1 MDEMHTPYSSLKR
14 LLSFFNGFVAMC
26 GVIPIGLSIYVKF
39 RGAVLIR
46 VLGLASAYLLYIGYL
61 CLAMGCISVLLSFA
75 GWYGATKESRG
86 TLLFCFLSTVI
97 ILIAEIIVTTV
108 VLALF
113 HIVKNY
119 TDFSGY
125 CYPRSGCKSI
135 GTAACDGRD
144 VSTDIIHQG
153 GCFPKL
159 LKITKT
165 QSFNLS
171 GGLLG
176 AAVIQLPGILA
187 TLLLFIKGDRRSWG
201 EDRTS
206 GPPGCWRF
214 CLIISLWPSLL
225 LEERLYTE
233 ISKNVYICVSP
244 KAIITPD

>member
-14 LLSFFNGFVAMC
+14 LLSFFNGFVMS

-46 VLGLASAYLLYIGYL
+46 VLGLASAYLLHIGYL
-61 CLAMGCISVLLSFA
+61 CLAVGCITVLLSFA

-86 TLLFCFLSTVI
+86 TLLFCFLSAVI
-97 ILIAEIIVTTV
+97 ILIAEIIVTAV

-135 GTAACDGRD
+135 GTAACNGRD

-153 GCFPKL
+153 VTRDCVGGHLPARNSCHFAAIHQRRQTELGGGQDIWSTWL
-159 LKITKT
+159 LVI
-165 QSFNLS
+165 LS
-171 GGLLG
+171 HYFSVALTAFG
-176 AAVIQLPGILA
+176 
-187 TLLLFIKGDRRSWG
+187 R
-201 EDRTS
+201 
-206 GPPGCWRF
+206 
-214 CLIISLWPSLL
+214 
-225 LEERLYTE
+225 E
-233 ISKNVYICVSP
+233 I
-244 KAIITPD
+244 